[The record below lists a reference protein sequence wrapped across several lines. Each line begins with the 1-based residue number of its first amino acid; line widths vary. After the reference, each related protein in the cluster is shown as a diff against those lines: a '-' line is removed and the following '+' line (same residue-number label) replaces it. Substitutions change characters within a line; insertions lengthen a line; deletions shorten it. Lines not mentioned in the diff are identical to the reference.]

1 MKHKNTLLR
10 TAIAV
15 SALAAASLDL
25 AAQQVLVQRRF
36 QPEDLFRV
44 RQVGAIAWSADGLF
58 ATVELTRPGRT
69 LDSVVPTNEIALLD
83 VKAGTL
89 RTVTSDAPRYV
100 GFFDAIWS
108 PDGRRLAFLSVDG
121 NAVVEPWIWT
131 VGAGAPAPIRDLDVR
146 AEFNDRPIMWVDSD
160 HIVAPAWDIGAE
172 KSGNLYF
179 HILRGR
185 NVADQWKHALDGQ
198 LASVSAL
205 ESGHYT
211 ERKEPSA
218 RLVVVDVRTNTAKT
232 VARGRIHNLS
242 VSAGGSLLKF
252 DQEEPGVPGQTVA
265 SYFALAAPDV
275 DTAYVAVNRGTASHV
290 IDAKS
295 GAEVAA
301 SSMPQSAKKPAPK
314 TDENRRPPATR
325 CELAIE
331 CTCRRRC
338 HVHSERFGWI
348 AFVALRRGCTA
359 EVLVHRDLAG

>member
-10 TAIAV
+10 TAIAL

-83 VKAGTL
+83 EKAGTL

-146 AEFNDRPIMWVDSD
+146 AEFNDRPIMWVDSN
-160 HIVAPAWDIGAE
+160 HIVALAWDIGAE

-198 LASVSAL
+198 LASVSVL

-211 ERKEPSA
+211 
-218 RLVVVDVRTNTAKT
+218 
-232 VARGRIHNLS
+232 
-242 VSAGGSLLKF
+242 
-252 DQEEPGVPGQTVA
+252 
-265 SYFALAAPDV
+265 
-275 DTAYVAVNRGTASHV
+275 
-290 IDAKS
+290 
-295 GAEVAA
+295 
-301 SSMPQSAKKPAPK
+301 
-314 TDENRRPPATR
+314 
-325 CELAIE
+325 
-331 CTCRRRC
+331 
-338 HVHSERFGWI
+338 
-348 AFVALRRGCTA
+348 
-359 EVLVHRDLAG
+359 